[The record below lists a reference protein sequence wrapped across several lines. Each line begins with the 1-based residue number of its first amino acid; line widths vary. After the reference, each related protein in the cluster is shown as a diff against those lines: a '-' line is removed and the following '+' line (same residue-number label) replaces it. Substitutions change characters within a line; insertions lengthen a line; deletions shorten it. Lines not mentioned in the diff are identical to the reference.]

1 MVGLRLFSL
10 KRANSSF
17 LTNFKHEEGRI
28 NWISALSTQS

>member
-10 KRANSSF
+10 KKTNSSF